1 MAITLLY
8 LGCMGWAMF
17 RGAVQ
22 TGLAGN
28 CLNQSLSYPCT
39 SLNSIW
45 GGCSGKILGLK
56 KKERERGLAMGK
68 VGDGKVRGVSSL
80 SYASTPSRLFLLG
93 GSVNKKEKE
102 KRKKNKKKKD

>member
-22 TGLAGN
+22 TGLAGK

-45 GGCSGKILGLK
+45 GAVRVRFSALKK

-68 VGDGKVRGVSSL
+68 VGDGKVRGLARLVKVCIHTIQTL
-80 SYASTPSRLFLLG
+80 PSGWLG
-93 GSVNKKEKE
+93 Q
-102 KRKKNKKKKD
+102 

>member
-28 CLNQSLSYPCT
+28 CLNQSLSYPRT

-45 GGCSGKILGLK
+45 GAVRVRFSALK

-68 VGDGKVRGVSSL
+68 GGRWKGARVSSL

-102 KRKKNKKKKD
+102 KRKKE